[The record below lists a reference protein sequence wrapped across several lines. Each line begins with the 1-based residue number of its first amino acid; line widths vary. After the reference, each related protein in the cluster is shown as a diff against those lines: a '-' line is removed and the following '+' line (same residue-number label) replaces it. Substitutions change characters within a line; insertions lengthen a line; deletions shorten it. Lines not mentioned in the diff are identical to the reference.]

1 MGPLQGVKVLD
12 LTSMVSG
19 PMGAMILSDQ
29 GAEVI
34 KVEPLNGEL
43 VRHMAADH
51 NGLNPVFY
59 SCNRGKKSIA
69 IDLKT
74 KQGKEI
80 LFKLASEAD
89 VFMQNFRP
97 GAIERM
103 GFSEKDLRKINK
115 DIIYVSIS
123 GFGKNGPY
131 SASRVYDPVIQA
143 LSGATDIQADRDT
156 GRPKMFRII
165 IADKVTSLTAAQAV
179 SSALYVREKKGIA
192 QHIELSMLDCMLSFF
207 WPEGMAGIVF
217 AEKETDVRKLQG
229 SQDLIY
235 KAKDGYITA
244 GAVSDAEWQG
254 MCNALERQDLI
265 EDERF
270 ATSAAR
276 VSNSG
281 ERKDLTGKEISK
293 WNSEEILARFQEQ
306 GVPCAPLL
314 SRMELMSHEQILA
327 NESILV
333 TDVDG
338 FGEVRQARPAAR
350 FNETPSEISRPA
362 PRLGEHGNEILTEL
376 GYSNEFQ
383 DNLIEEGKISIDK
396 DKGE

>member
-1 MGPLQGVKVLD
+1 MGPLEGVKVLD

-19 PMGAMILSDQ
+19 PMAAMMLADQ

-34 KVEPLNGEL
+34 KIEPTHGEQL
-43 VRHMAADH
+43 RHMAAPH
-51 NGLNPVFY
+51 NGVNPAFY
-59 SCNRGKKSIA
+59 SCNRGKKSLA
-69 IDLKT
+69 IDLKSEE
-74 KQGKEI
+74 GKEI
-80 LFKLASEAD
+80 LLKLVKESD

-103 GFSEKDLRKINK
+103 GFGEDVLREVNKKLIN
-115 DIIYVSIS
+115 VSIS
-123 GFGKNGPY
+123 GFGTKGPY
-131 SASRVYDPVIQA
+131 SSSRVYDPVIQA
-143 LSGATDIQADRDT
+143 LSGATDIQADRET
-156 GRPKMFRII
+156 GRPQMFRVIV
-165 IADKVTSLTAAQAV
+165 ADKVTALTAAQAV
-179 SSALYVREKKGIA
+179 SSALYQRERSNIG
-192 QHIELSMLDCMLSFF
+192 QHIELSMLESVLAFF
-207 WPEGMAGIVF
+207 WPEGMAGLVYK
-217 AEKETDVRKLQG
+217 EKEMDVRKLQG
-229 SQDLIY
+229 TQDLIY

-333 TDVDG
+333 SDVDG

-383 DNLIEEGKISIDK
+383 QNLFKEGKLFK
-396 DKGE
+396 DES

>member
-1 MGPLQGVKVLD
+1 MGPLEGVKVLD

-19 PMGAMILSDQ
+19 PMAAMMLADQ

-34 KVEPLNGEL
+34 KIEPTHGEQL
-43 VRHMAADH
+43 RHMAAPH
-51 NGLNPVFY
+51 NGVNPAFY
-59 SCNRGKKSIA
+59 SCNRGKKSLA
-69 IDLKT
+69 IDLKSEE
-74 KQGKEI
+74 GKEI
-80 LFKLASEAD
+80 LLKLVKEAD

-103 GFSEKDLRKINK
+103 GFGEDVLREVNKKLIN
-115 DIIYVSIS
+115 VSIS
-123 GFGKNGPY
+123 GFGTKGPY
-131 SASRVYDPVIQA
+131 SSSRVYDPVIQA
-143 LSGATDIQADRDT
+143 LSGATDIQADRET
-156 GRPKMFRII
+156 GRPQMFRVIV
-165 IADKVTSLTAAQAV
+165 ADKVTALTAAQAV
-179 SSALYVREKKGIA
+179 SSALYQRERSNIG
-192 QHIELSMLDCMLSFF
+192 QHIELSMLESVLAFF
-207 WPEGMAGIVF
+207 WPEGMAGLVYK
-217 AEKETDVRKLQG
+217 EKEMDVRKLQG
-229 SQDLIY
+229 TQDLIY

-333 TDVDG
+333 SDVDG

-383 DNLIEEGKISIDK
+383 QNLFKEGKLFK
-396 DKGE
+396 DES

>member
-1 MGPLQGVKVLD
+1 MGPLEGVKVLD

-19 PMGAMILSDQ
+19 PMAAMMLADQ

-34 KVEPLNGEL
+34 KIEPTHGEQL
-43 VRHMAADH
+43 RHMAAPH
-51 NGLNPVFY
+51 NGVNPAFY
-59 SCNRGKKSIA
+59 SCNRGKKSLA
-69 IDLKT
+69 IDLKSEE
-74 KQGKEI
+74 GKEI
-80 LFKLASEAD
+80 LLKLVKEAD

-103 GFSEKDLRKINK
+103 GFGEDALREVNEKLIN
-115 DIIYVSIS
+115 VSIS
-123 GFGKNGPY
+123 GFGTKGPY
-131 SASRVYDPVIQA
+131 SSSRVYDPVIQA
-143 LSGATDIQADRDT
+143 LSGATDIQADRET
-156 GRPKMFRII
+156 GRTQMYRVIV
-165 IADKVTSLTAAQAV
+165 ADKVTALTAAQAV
-179 SSALYVREKKGIA
+179 SSALYQRERSNIG
-192 QHIELSMLDCMLSFF
+192 QHIELPMLESVLAFF
-207 WPEGMAGIVF
+207 WPEGMAGLVYK
-217 AEKETDVRKLQG
+217 EKEMDVRKLQG
-229 SQDLIY
+229 TQDLIY

-254 MCNALERQDLI
+254 MCNALEREDLI

-333 TDVDG
+333 SDVDG

-383 DNLIEEGKISIDK
+383 QNLFKEGKLFK
-396 DKGE
+396 DES

>member
-1 MGPLQGVKVLD
+1 MGPLEGVKVLD

-19 PMGAMILSDQ
+19 PMAAMMLADQ

-34 KVEPLNGEL
+34 KIEPTHGEQL
-43 VRHMAADH
+43 RHMAAPH
-51 NGLNPVFY
+51 NGVNPAFY
-59 SCNRGKKSIA
+59 SCNRGKKSLA
-69 IDLKT
+69 IDLKSEE
-74 KQGKEI
+74 GKEI
-80 LFKLASEAD
+80 LLKLVKEAD

-103 GFSEKDLRKINK
+103 GFGEDVLREVNEKLIN
-115 DIIYVSIS
+115 VSIS
-123 GFGKNGPY
+123 GFGTKGPY
-131 SASRVYDPVIQA
+131 SSSRVYDPVIQA
-143 LSGATDIQADRDT
+143 LSGATDIQADRET
-156 GRPKMFRII
+156 GRPQMFRVIV
-165 IADKVTSLTAAQAV
+165 ADKVTALTAAQAV
-179 SSALYVREKKGIA
+179 SSALYQRERSNIG
-192 QHIELSMLDCMLSFF
+192 QHIELSMLESVLAFF
-207 WPEGMAGIVF
+207 WPEGMAGLVYK
-217 AEKETDVRKLQG
+217 EKEMDVRKLQG
-229 SQDLIY
+229 TQDLIY

-333 TDVDG
+333 SEVDG

-383 DNLIEEGKISIDK
+383 QNLFKEGKLFRDES
-396 DKGE
+396 

>member
-1 MGPLQGVKVLD
+1 MGPLEGVKVLD

-19 PMGAMILSDQ
+19 PMAAMMLADQ

-34 KVEPLNGEL
+34 KIEPTHGEQL
-43 VRHMAADH
+43 RHMAAPH
-51 NGLNPVFY
+51 NGVNPAFY
-59 SCNRGKKSIA
+59 SCNRGKKSLA
-69 IDLKT
+69 IDLKSEE
-74 KQGKEI
+74 GREI
-80 LFKLASEAD
+80 LLKLVKEAD

-103 GFSEKDLRKINK
+103 GFGEDVLREVNEKLIN
-115 DIIYVSIS
+115 VSIS
-123 GFGKNGPY
+123 GFGTKGPY
-131 SASRVYDPVIQA
+131 SSSRVYDPVIQA
-143 LSGATDIQADRDT
+143 LSGATDIQADRET
-156 GRPKMFRII
+156 GRPQMFRVIV
-165 IADKVTSLTAAQAV
+165 ADKVTALTAAQAV
-179 SSALYVREKKGIA
+179 SSALYQRERSNIG
-192 QHIELSMLDCMLSFF
+192 QHIELSMLESVLAFF
-207 WPEGMAGIVF
+207 WPEGMAGLVYK
-217 AEKETDVRKLQG
+217 EKEMDVRKLQG
-229 SQDLIY
+229 TQDLIY

-333 TDVDG
+333 SDVDG

-383 DNLIEEGKISIDK
+383 QNLFKEGKLYK
-396 DKGE
+396 DES